1 MEALLKFL
9 SQNIRGYD
17 QLPPFLQYFLPMILS
32 CALALAFVALFPI
45 FAVWLERKVSAHM
58 QDRLGPMRVGGWHGW
73 AQTIADILKLIQ
85 KEDIVPAA
93 ADKKLHFL
101 APWIVFIGSY
111 AAFAAIPFS
120 SGFIG
125 SNINIGL
132 F

>member
-1 MEALLKFL
+1 MDELVRNILHYRFL
-9 SQNIRGYD
+9 SWLLNIFNEDILVYVIFALVPLFLWV
-17 QLPPFLQYFLPMILS
+17 LPY
-32 CALALAFVALFPI
+32 AL

-73 AQTIADILKLIQ
+73 AQTLADILKLIQ

-101 APWIVFIGSY
+101 APFIVFIGSY

-120 SGFIG
+120 SAYIG
-125 SNINIGL
+125 SNIS
-132 F
+132 

>member
-1 MEALLKFL
+1 MEEIFKLLTDNQFILYALMAIIPLL
-9 SQNIRGYD
+9 WV
-17 QLPPFLQYFLPMILS
+17 LPY
-32 CALALAFVALFPI
+32 AL

-73 AQTIADILKLIQ
+73 AQTLADILKLIQ

-101 APWIVFIGSY
+101 APYVVFIGSY

-120 SGFIG
+120 RDRKSVV
-125 SNINIGL
+125 
-132 F
+132 